1 MGINQEEVKI
11 SKLPTLMALSNISK
25 EPKEKNIYQLN
36 PPEKIIKRPK
46 ELERFD
52 KTLPCILESN
62 NSEDGIKPYNQ
73 FFNSI
78 NPEDINYYQFDRIDA
93 SINQSEL
100 SSSKIND
107 FNISLGFPVFSGL
120 DLEAKFGYGK
130 SNKDSLN
137 SKKINIKRY
146 FYKIEINPEKISISP
161 FYKKKI
167 ENIANNAHLNN
178 EKKAEELYDL
188 LKGIGIFVPLAAYI
202 GGSKVFST
210 EKISNEK
217 ANKFELE
224 FKAEFGDLKNSE
236 EIKRKLEGTK
246 TLENIIYNSIGGDN
260 TSKNFKDWIENAK
273 LENSDIIGYD
283 KLKTI
288 DYFIS
293 DNIQNIL
300 KEPIKLI
307 RDKYIQ
313 KGIYLQVKE
322 NKKYYNIYSE
332 MNKDIKETVTQ
343 RGICNDNLYLGPT
356 KNEKIVE
363 LTKKSSFPFTYKT
376 NGNERIFGF
385 EIIKE
390 FNNEKVSFTI
400 KDDPLLTEY
409 LKLDFKADKIN
420 KKDNNK
426 YTICIYTMKIPD
438 EKFVSQGPQ
447 NPNCQNNAEGYKSR
461 LEYLPQSGYPQQ
473 PGYSQQP
480 KNTQQTGYGKAIP
493 DSSHEH
499 GLTKCSSY
507 DECKI
512 CQKQIGGNPAYVCH
526 ECDLVLCCG
535 CGGAIFFGNKAKQL
549 HPHPLALKVRKC
561 WKCDIC
567 NLHFKGVASFY
578 CSYCDFDVCS
588 KCYVGL

>member
-1 MGINQEEVKI
+1 MGTNQEEVKI
-11 SKLPTLMALSNISK
+11 SKLPTLMALSNVSK

-78 NPEDINYYQFDRIDA
+78 NPEDINYYQFDRINA

-107 FNISLGFPVFSGL
+107 FNISLGFPIISSL

-167 ENIANNAHLNN
+167 ENIAHNGILNN

-202 GGSKVFST
+202 GGSKVFAT

-217 ANKFELE
+217 AKKFELE

-236 EIKRKLEGTK
+236 EIKKKLEGSK

-260 TSKNFKDWIENAK
+260 TSKNLKDWIENAK
-273 LENSDIIGYD
+273 LENSEIIEYD
-283 KLKTI
+283 KFKTI
-288 DYFIS
+288 DYFLS
-293 DNIQNIL
+293 DDIQNLL

-307 RDKYIQ
+307 IDKYIQ
-313 KGIYLQVKE
+313 NRIYLEVKK
-322 NKKYYNIYSE
+322 NKNYYNINSE
-332 MNKDIKETVTQ
+332 MNKDIKEAITQ
-343 RGICNDNLYLGPT
+343 RGICNDNLHGLT
-356 KNEKIVE
+356 KNDKIVE

-426 YTICIYTMKIPD
+426 YIISIYTMKIPD
-438 EKFVSQGPQ
+438 ETFDSQGPHNPKSQ
-447 NPNCQNNAEGYKSR
+447 NDAGGNKSR
-461 LEYLPQSGYPQQ
+461 LSYLPQSGY
-473 PGYSQQP
+473 SLQP
-480 KNTQQTGYGKAIP
+480 KYDQQAGYGKAIP

-499 GLTKCSSY
+499 GLTKSPSY

-512 CQKQIGGNPAYVCH
+512 CQKQIGGNPAFVCR
-526 ECDLVLCCG
+526 ECVLVLCLNCSN
-535 CGGAIFFGNKAKQL
+535 AIFFGNKAKQL
-549 HPHPLALKVRKC
+549 HPHPLALKVRNH
-561 WKCDIC
+561 WICDIC
-567 NLHFKGVASFY
+567 KLKFTGVASFY

-588 KCYVGL
+588 KCYVGI